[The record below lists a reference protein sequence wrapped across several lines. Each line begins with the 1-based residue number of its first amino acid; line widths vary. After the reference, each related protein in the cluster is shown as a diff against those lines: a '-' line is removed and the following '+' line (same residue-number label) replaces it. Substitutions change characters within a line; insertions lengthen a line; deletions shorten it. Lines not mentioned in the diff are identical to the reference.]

1 MDGVS
6 QDVEVELLARAG
18 ILKGLTQTRGWCLP
32 CVCLSVNKRPR
43 VLNVKASVDCSVW
56 LP

>member
-1 MDGVS
+1 MDGVC